1 MTNRDVSS
9 FAVNASVVVRAAEA
23 DDVTDIEDIV
33 GAAYAKYIP
42 RIGSRPAP
50 MTVDYRDIVA
60 RTDRTYVLVDDTAVV
75 GVLVIVIRPDH
86 VLIENV
92 AVAPG
97 AQGRGYG
104 RTLLAYAEQRAGEL
118 DLQQTRLYTN
128 AAMTENLTFYR
139 SLGYV
144 EVDRRTD
151 EGFARVFF
159 HKNLG

>member
-1 MTNRDVSS
+1 MNG
-9 FAVNASVVVRAAEA
+9 SVVVRPAEA
-23 DDVTDIEDIV
+23 DDVTDIEGIV

-60 RTDRTYVLVDDTAVV
+60 RTDHTYVLVDDNAVA
-75 GVLVIVIRPDH
+75 GVVVIVTHPDH

-92 AVAPG
+92 AVAPQ

-104 RTLLAYAEQRAGEL
+104 STLLAFAEQRAREL

-128 AAMTENLTFYR
+128 AAMTENLAFYR

-144 EVDRRTD
+144 EVDRRTED
-151 EGFARVFF
+151 GFARVFF
-159 HKNLG
+159 HKDLD